1 MFLRRK
7 SFRPFLAQAAAAVM
21 TAAVLYAAAAGP
33 ARAEPRQYV
42 IDPEHFSIAIKVM
55 HIGYADMIGLFVE
68 GEGAFTFDED
78 SLALS
83 DVKVTIKTASFTTG
97 HQKRD
102 DHVRSADFLNAK
114 EFPEMTFV
122 GKSSER
128 TGDRTGKV
136 HGELTLRGVTK
147 PLTLDIVWNKSGEYP
162 FGGGVFGGKPY
173 VIGINATGSLNRS
186 DFGMTYAVDN
196 GLVGNRVDLIF
207 GLEAIRQ
214 D

>member
-21 TAAVLYAAAAGP
+21 IAIALHLAATGP

-68 GEGAFTFDED
+68 GEGAFTFDEET
-78 SLALS
+78 LALS

-102 DHVRSADFLNAK
+102 DHVRSADFLN
-114 EFPEMTFV
+114 
-122 GKSSER
+122 
-128 TGDRTGKV
+128 
-136 HGELTLRGVTK
+136 
-147 PLTLDIVWNKSGEYP
+147 
-162 FGGGVFGGKPY
+162 
-173 VIGINATGSLNRS
+173 
-186 DFGMTYAVDN
+186 
-196 GLVGNRVDLIF
+196 
-207 GLEAIRQ
+207 
-214 D
+214 